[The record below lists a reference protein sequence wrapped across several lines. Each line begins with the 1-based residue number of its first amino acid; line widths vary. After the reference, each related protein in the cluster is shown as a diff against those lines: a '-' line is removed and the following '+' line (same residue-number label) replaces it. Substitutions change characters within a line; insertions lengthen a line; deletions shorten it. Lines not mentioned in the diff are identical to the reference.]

1 MYPFRTLLLFMLL
14 AVATPPQLK
23 ATGIA
28 VVANTAVPV
37 NNLSLAELRK
47 LLLGD
52 RQFWN
57 SDLRV
62 TLLIRAPMARERDVV
77 LNKICQMTEAQFRQ
91 YWIGKVFRAESPAG
105 PKTVYTSEMAIS
117 LAGTIPGSL
126 TFVDAAEIPR
136 GLKVLRI
143 EGLLPGERDY
153 PLN

>member
-1 MYPFRTLLLFMLL
+1 MYQFRTLFLFTLL
-14 AVATPPQLK
+14 ALEMPLQLK
-23 ATGIA
+23 ASGIA
-28 VVANTAVPV
+28 VVANANVPV
-37 NNLSLAELRK
+37 NNLSLADLRK

-126 TFVDAAEIPR
+126 TFVDAGEVPR
-136 GLKVLRI
+136 GLKILRI